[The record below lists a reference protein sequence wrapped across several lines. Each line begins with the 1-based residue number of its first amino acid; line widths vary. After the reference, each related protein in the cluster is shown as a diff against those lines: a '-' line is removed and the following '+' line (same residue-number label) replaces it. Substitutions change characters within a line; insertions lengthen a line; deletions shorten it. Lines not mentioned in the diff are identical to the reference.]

1 MSNIPYI
8 KWYQS
13 KEEVF
18 IEILKKNS
26 NYNVVKE
33 EDNMLIYND
42 DKYNVKLKL
51 SNLFDIKEILNS
63 GNNLKVILT
72 KNTSDKWTNLLENNK
87 LYKHYISTDWD
98 KYLDDEL
105 EEEAKMVDPN
115 MMNMMN
121 NPEMMNM
128 MNNPEMMNMMNNPE
142 MMNMMNNPEMANMMN
157 NPETDNSEM
166 IDMLDN
172 DSINNIEETKNKE
185 EVETENKEEVETE
198 NKEEVETENKEEVE
212 TENKEEVEIENK

>member
-142 MMNMMNNPEMANMMN
+142 MANMMN

-172 DSINNIEETKNKE
+172 DSINNIEETENKE
-185 EVETENKEEVETE
+185 EVKSEETENKEEVKSEETE
-198 NKEEVETENKEEVE
+198 EVKLD
-212 TENKEEVEIENK
+212 